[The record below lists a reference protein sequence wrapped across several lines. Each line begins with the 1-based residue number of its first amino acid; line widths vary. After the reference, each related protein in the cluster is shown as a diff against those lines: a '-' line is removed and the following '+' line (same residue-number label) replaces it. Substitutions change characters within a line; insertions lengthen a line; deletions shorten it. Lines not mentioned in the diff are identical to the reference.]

1 MDLEAIQT
9 IIASV
14 RDLIN
19 ADGRTAEQDDR
30 LAEYLRTAV
39 DALGAAGDQIAEAIM
54 VEQDRAGL

>member
-19 ADGRTAEQDDR
+19 ADGRTAEQDSR
-30 LAEYLRTAV
+30 LGEYLRTAI
-39 DALGAAGDQIAEAIM
+39 DALGSAGDQIAEAIM
-54 VEQDRAGL
+54 IEQDRAGL

>member
-19 ADGRTAEQDDR
+19 ADGRTAEQDSR
-30 LAEYLRTAV
+30 LGEYLRTAV

-54 VEQDRAGL
+54 EEQDRAGL